1 MQKIII
7 LLAVVCIW
15 SYASSSGTDL
25 DKENDRKYFAGN
37 TELDRVLASSI
48 LPPTSP
54 KCRSS
59 NTTLSLFNMTMDFTS
74 SKERSRWS
82 PVNAIYEKDIF
93 LLEMNITLPSR
104 LNVTIRLGTG
114 GNIYSHFIQDT
125 KGPGKESIPP
135 QAHESSPFNDEVW
148 QFVSVNSQLNDRTPG
163 AGHYKYFI
171 HQAGTYLRDP
181 EGGLGTSDNRTR
193 AFSSPTVAYFCNVTE
208 ASCTVMAW
216 GQHAHVPTIHRSNV
230 LYTTRYVFCDDPN
243 SIVLEVTNAL
253 TVMTDPEMSENG
265 GGDVID
271 YMNVPWG
278 GVRESTLR
286 DVFISNPTLQQQQA
300 YEQQLHEARKQNR
313 EQQRLRQHVEYHN
326 ISQPLDRNYSWLES
340 ILFDDKQSISRL
352 TESLSSD
359 KSTLLHK
366 PLPGFGTGGSYDVVH
381 DTGGYLTFA
390 QRVYDPEMVKFEMPC
405 VNIVT
410 DQIVPCG
417 PNFSAKQAPWSI
429 SLSLSHSEFSEKSW
443 QEEDLL
449 GLAFKLDHEGINGQT
464 NTDDSL
470 SSILPNQ
477 RKVSESGIIQQLK
490 LVVSKSS
497 KHPIRAAE
505 SPIGVPIDDR
515 HASLII
521 DLEPT
526 VNIYQGCLCIL
537 YFINKHTR
545 ERALVVGVWSWARG
559 GKSMHLLTAEGG
571 GDPVKAVD
579 SFNSKFARGD
589 EIVVEY
595 VNNGMSPS
603 KNMAVTWV
611 MGCKYHPEFEFRPS
625 TERVGATFR
634 DYIVFEATNHITVQP
649 GMTFIKRQYLL
660 TGHLDESNDTAHKW
674 LDEIMEQV
682 SQPSERMTSS
692 QETRIVL
699 HSNLD
704 ATIVGVTVGT
714 QSSCGP
720 SGTTIQR
727 CQGFAMPVTNTFR
740 LFAIECGLNQ
750 TYIGYDLYHFSPSE
764 LDAHGTFHYRPYICD
779 DLGSHGPRPRWKL
792 LGYFPLGSCSSV
804 EGAKFDSDFCSG
816 PSLKSSSKTL

>member
-15 SYASSSGTDL
+15 SYASSSGIDL

-59 NTTLSLFNMTMDFTS
+59 NTALSLFNMTMEFTS

-181 EGGLGTSDNRTR
+181 EGGLGTSDNKTR

-286 DVFISNPTLQQQQA
+286 DVFISNPTLQQNGVKK
-300 YEQQLHEARKQNR
+300 Y
-313 EQQRLRQHVEYHN
+313 QRLHQAQNKLNQPCRTNNFGKEEIVNPNTNLGEEMDFLPAIKD
-326 ISQPLDRNYSWLES
+326 ISVVRLKTPTLD
-340 ILFDDKQSISRL
+340 
-352 TESLSSD
+352 SSN
-359 KSTLLHK
+359 LLHK
-366 PLPGFGTGGSYDVVH
+366 PLDGFGNGKFYDVIH
-381 DTGGYLTFA
+381 DTGGYLIFS
-390 QRVYDPEMVKFEMPC
+390 QRVFDPEMLPFQNPC
-405 VNIVT
+405 ADTIT
-410 DQIVPCG
+410 KRIVPC
-417 PNFSAKQAPWSI
+417 PPYNKLDAVDDITRKH
-429 SLSLSHSEFSEKSW
+429 LSTKPRW
-443 QEEDLL
+443 DEDLI
-449 GLAFKLDHEGINGQT
+449 GLSFQLEMEKQTHYLANKTTIVHNGG
-464 NTDDSL
+464 DRIEHGSVE
-470 SSILPNQ
+470 
-477 RKVSESGIIQQLK
+477 KLK

-497 KHPIRAAE
+497 KHPFRTSGGPPSIPVDE
-505 SPIGVPIDDR
+505 Q
-515 HASLII
+515 HAVLIM

-526 VNIYQGCLCIL
+526 AETNDGCMCLL
-537 YFINKHTR
+537 HFINMRTNQS
-545 ERALVVGVWSWARG
+545 ALVVGVWSWAREG
-559 GKSMHLLTAEGG
+559 TAMHYLTAEGG
-571 GDPVKAVD
+571 GDPNAAVD
-579 SFNSKFARGD
+579 AFNEKFQGGD
-589 EIVVEY
+589 EVLVKY
-595 VNNGMSPS
+595 VNNGMPIS
-603 KNMAVTWV
+603 KNMALTWV
-611 MGCKYHPEFEFRPS
+611 FGSKFDTESFEFSPS
-625 TERVGATFR
+625 TLRIGATFR
-634 DYIVFEATNHITVQP
+634 DYIAF
-649 GMTFIKRQYLL
+649 
-660 TGHLDESNDTAHKW
+660 
-674 LDEIMEQV
+674 V
-682 SQPSERMTSS
+682 S
-692 QETRIVL
+692 
-699 HSNLD
+699 
-704 ATIVGVTVGT
+704 
-714 QSSCGP
+714 
-720 SGTTIQR
+720 
-727 CQGFAMPVTNTFR
+727 F
-740 LFAIECGLNQ
+740 
-750 TYIGYDLYHFSPSE
+750 
-764 LDAHGTFHYRPYICD
+764 
-779 DLGSHGPRPRWKL
+779 
-792 LGYFPLGSCSSV
+792 
-804 EGAKFDSDFCSG
+804 
-816 PSLKSSSKTL
+816 